1 MLSPTSQVNN
11 TMDIRKIKKL
21 IDMIGE
27 SDVAEIEIHEGE
39 ESVRISRISTVA
51 PPPQIYAMHQAQ
63 VPQPIGSAPVEVTAK
78 KGEADPLSG
87 HIVRSPMVGTFYRAS
102 TPGAKVFVDVGQ
114 RVEVGD
120 TLCIIEAMKILNQIE
135 ADKSGK
141 ITKILVENAQPVE
154 YNQPLFVIE

>member
-1 MLSPTSQVNN
+1 
-11 TMDIRKIKKL
+11 MDIRKIKKL

-39 ESVRISRISTVA
+39 ESVRISRQSTFA
-51 PPPQIYAMHQAQ
+51 
-63 VPQPIGSAPVEVTAK
+63 PQPITYAPAPALVTVPVIEAK

-87 HIVRSPMVGTFYRAS
+87 HIVRSPMVGTFYRSS
-102 TPGAKVFVDVGQ
+102 TPGAKVFVELGQ
-114 RVEVGD
+114 RVEAGE
-120 TLCIIEAMKILNQIE
+120 TLCIIEAMKILNPIE
-135 ADKSGK
+135 SDCSGK

>member
-1 MLSPTSQVNN
+1 
-11 TMDIRKIKKL
+11 MDIRNIKKL
-21 IDMIGE
+21 IEMIGE

-39 ESVRISRISTVA
+39 QSVRISRISSVA
-51 PPPQIYAMHQAQ
+51 PPQPQFYAMPQAPGA
-63 VPQPIGSAPVEVTAK
+63 PQVEVSVK

-87 HIVRSPMVGTFYRAS
+87 HIVRSPMVGTFYRS
-102 TPGAKVFVDVGQ
+102 PTPGAQVFVEVGQ
-114 RVEVGD
+114 RVESGD

-141 ITKILVENAQPVE
+141 VTKILVENAQPVE

>member
-1 MLSPTSQVNN
+1 
-11 TMDIRKIKKL
+11 MDIRNIKKL
-21 IDMIGE
+21 IEMIGE

-39 ESVRISRISTVA
+39 QSVRISRISSVA
-51 PPPQIYAMHQAQ
+51 PPQPQFYAMPQAPAQ
-63 VPQPIGSAPVEVTAK
+63 APGASQVEVSLK

-87 HIVRSPMVGTFYRAS
+87 HIVRSPMVGTFYRS
-102 TPGAKVFVDVGQ
+102 PTPGAQVFVEVGQ
-114 RVEVGD
+114 RVESGD

-141 ITKILVENAQPVE
+141 VTKILVENAQPVE

>member
-1 MLSPTSQVNN
+1 
-11 TMDIRKIKKL
+11 MDIRKIKKL

-39 ESVRISRISTVA
+39 ESVRISRHSTLIQAPQFYAAPPAGAPAAQTVA
-51 PPPQIYAMHQAQ
+51 
-63 VPQPIGSAPVEVTAK
+63 APAVEPAK
-78 KGEADPLSG
+78 KGEADPLTG
-87 HIVRSPMVGTFYRAS
+87 HIVRSPMVGTFYRSS
-102 TPGAKVFVDVGQ
+102 TPGAKSFVELGQ
-114 RVEVGD
+114 RVESGE
-120 TLCIIEAMKILNQIE
+120 TLCIIEAMKILNPIE